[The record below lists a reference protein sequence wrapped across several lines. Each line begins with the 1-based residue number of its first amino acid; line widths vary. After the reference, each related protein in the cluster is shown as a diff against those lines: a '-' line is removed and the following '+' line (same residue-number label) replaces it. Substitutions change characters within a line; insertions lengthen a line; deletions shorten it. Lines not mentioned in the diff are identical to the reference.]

1 MKPKHLI
8 LFCALTLLEGFI
20 TLYYLFNMTFEAG
33 RGQVIDYG
41 TLRNLAAGVIVLLL
55 VGLAAALFRLVR
67 GPEFSASLSARLENR
82 LVGEG
87 GRLFTVQGGLLIAA
101 LFLFECYLL
110 TYLAF
115 PVPLRPL
122 FAWGT
127 IICLQA
133 WLILRAVY
141 RGAYRARPGWIARL
155 KTGWNSWLPVQRK
168 VLIILAIL
176 GFVYFLVFLAP
187 NYLRDPQTHF
197 NMNPDEDIIYPDV
210 VIALQTGATFE
221 QTVWNALGNWQW
233 WYGFPY
239 LPMSAAVL
247 VIPRLV
253 FGNEFG
259 LQVQLN
265 MFLLR
270 TFISVLPMTLLILF
284 AVYLVTRYKHLWA
297 SVGLFFFFA
306 FLPGV
311 FWYNLRFWHP
321 DAIVVILILLTIYF
335 LEKDDLRFE
344 RYFYY
349 AAVTVGLTTAIKLW
363 GLFFGVTIAGYLVA
377 GLVMHRVTLKKAI
390 LAGFFFIL
398 AMLGT
403 FILTSPTMMVPY
415 LAKGAAASW
424 FGQQDAIL
432 GGYNE
437 PGFEWVYQ
445 TGLSSWLY
453 FFGIDFMKPF
463 FFFFSFLA
471 LGFGSLLGSR
481 KAFNRLN
488 LGWCLAT
495 AFFLIN
501 FSAMKSP
508 QYQLPL
514 MIPIIC
520 SAALFPMVADGTQS
534 WKIFGFLQKPL
545 AKRVLIVVTVVL
557 FAVQFWINLT
567 ILYGRI
573 APNWPAI
580 IWY

>member
-20 TLYYLFNMTFEAG
+20 ALIYLFNMTFEAG

-41 TLRNLAAGVIVLLL
+41 SLRTIAAGVTVLLL
-55 VGLAAALFRLVR
+55 VGLAVALFRLVR
-67 GPEFSASLSARLENR
+67 SPEFSAPLSARLENR
-82 LVGEG
+82 FVGEG
-87 GRLFTVQGGLLIAA
+87 GRLFTIQGGLLIAA

-110 TYLAF
+110 TYMAF
-115 PVPLRPL
+115 PVPLRPH

-133 WLILRAVY
+133 WLILRVVY
-141 RGAYRARPGWIARL
+141 RDIYRARPGWITRL
-155 KTGWNSWLPVQRK
+155 KTGWKSWLPVQRK

-176 GFVYFLVFLAP
+176 GFIYFLVFLAP

-247 VIPRLV
+247 VIPRLI

-259 LQVQLN
+259 QQVQLN

-344 RYFYY
+344 RNFYY

-377 GLVMHRVTLKKAI
+377 GLVMHRVTLKKAVV
-390 LAGFFFIL
+390 AGVFFIL

-453 FFGIDFMKPF
+453 FFSIDFMKPF

-471 LGFGSLLGSR
+471 LGLGSLLGSR
-481 KAFNRLN
+481 RVFNRLN

-508 QYQLPL
+508 QYQMPL
-514 MIPIIC
+514 MIPLIC
-520 SAALFPMVADGTQS
+520 SAALFPMVADGTQR
-534 WKIFGFLQKPL
+534 WKILGFLQKPL
-545 AKRVLIVVTVVL
+545 AKQILIGITVAL
-557 FAVQFWINLT
+557 FAIQFWINLT